1 MVREMFEEVEV
12 EAYVY
17 PTEDIEKVK
26 KAMLNLIPGLEFEAF
41 DKGEYIILVGKTKN
55 KKALQRLYELF
66 RGQAILDT
74 ARAFL
79 EDGYFGEEIIIKVH
93 KQVAYAGKVNFNE
106 ESPLGPITITIRT
119 KDPQRLMKW
128 LAPRTKD
135 GVPIE

>member
-1 MVREMFEEVEV
+1 MFEEVEV

-26 KAMLNLIPGLEFEAF
+26 RAMLNLVSPLEFEAF
-41 DKGEYIILVGKTKN
+41 DKGDYILLVGRTKD

-66 RGQAILDT
+66 RGQQILDT
-74 ARAFL
+74 ARVML
-79 EDGYFGEEIIIKVH
+79 EEGYFGEEIIIKVH
-93 KQVAYAGKVNFNE
+93 KQVAYVGKVNFNE

>member
-1 MVREMFEEVEV
+1 VSEMFEEVEV

-26 KAMLNLIPGLEFEAF
+26 KAMLNLVSPLEFEAF
-41 DKGEYIILVGKTKN
+41 DKGDYILLVGKTRD

-66 RGQAILDT
+66 RGQQILDT
-74 ARAFL
+74 ARAML
-79 EDGYFGEEIIIKVH
+79 EEGYFGEEIIIKVH
-93 KQVAYAGKVNFNE
+93 KQVAYVGKVNFNE
-106 ESPLGPITITIRT
+106 ESPLGPITIIIRT

>member
-1 MVREMFEEVEV
+1 MFEEIEV

-26 KAMLNLIPGLEFEAF
+26 KAMLNLVSPLEFDAF
-41 DKGEYIILVGKTKN
+41 DKGEYILLVGKTKD

-66 RGQAILDT
+66 RGQQILDT
-74 ARAFL
+74 ARAML
-79 EDGYFGEEIIIKVH
+79 EEGYFGEEIIIKVH
-93 KQVAYAGKVNFNE
+93 KQVAYVGKVNFNE
-106 ESPLGPITITIRT
+106 ESPLGPITIIIRT

>member
-1 MVREMFEEVEV
+1 MFEEIEV

-26 KAMLNLIPGLEFEAF
+26 KAMLNLVSPLEFDAF
-41 DKGEYIILVGKTKN
+41 DKGEYILLVGKTKD
-55 KKALQRLYELF
+55 KRALQRLYELF
-66 RGQAILDT
+66 RGQQILDT
-74 ARAFL
+74 ARAML

-93 KQVAYAGKVNFNE
+93 KQVAYVGKVNFNE
-106 ESPLGPITITIRT
+106 ESPLGPITIIIKTR
-119 KDPQRLMKW
+119 DPQRLMKW

>member
-1 MVREMFEEVEV
+1 MFEEVEV

-17 PTEDIEKVK
+17 PTEDLEKVK
-26 KAMLNLIPGLEFEAF
+26 RAMLNLVSPLEFEAF
-41 DKGEYIILVGKTKN
+41 DKGDYILLVGRTRD

-66 RGQAILDT
+66 RGQQILDT
-74 ARAFL
+74 ARAML
-79 EDGYFGEEIIIKVH
+79 EEGYFGEEIIIKVH
-93 KQVAYAGKVNFNE
+93 KQVAYVGKVNFNE
-106 ESPLGPITITIRT
+106 ESPLGPITIIIRT

>member
-1 MVREMFEEVEV
+1 MFEEVEV

-26 KAMLNLIPGLEFEAF
+26 RAMLNLVPGLEFEAY
-41 DKGEYIILVGKTKN
+41 DKGEYLLLVGRTKS

-66 RGQAILDT
+66 RGQQILDT
-74 ARAFL
+74 ARAML
-79 EDGYFGEEIIIKVH
+79 EEGYFGEEIIIKVH
-93 KQVAYAGKVNFNE
+93 KQVAYVGKVNFNE
-106 ESPLGPITITIRT
+106 DSPLGPITIIIRT
-119 KDPQRLMKW
+119 KEPQRLMKW

>member
-1 MVREMFEEVEV
+1 MFEEVEV

-17 PTEDIEKVK
+17 LTEDIEKVK
-26 KAMLNLIPGLEFEAF
+26 KAMLNLVSPLEFEAF
-41 DKGEYIILVGKTKN
+41 DKGDYILLVGKTRD

-66 RGQAILDT
+66 RGQQILDT
-74 ARAFL
+74 ARAML
-79 EDGYFGEEIIIKVH
+79 EEGYFGEEIIIKVH
-93 KQVAYAGKVNFNE
+93 KQVAYVGKVNFNE
-106 ESPLGPITITIRT
+106 ESPLGPITIIIRT

>member
-1 MVREMFEEVEV
+1 MFEEVEV
-12 EAYVY
+12 EAHVY

-26 KAMLNLIPGLEFEAF
+26 IAMLNLVADLEFDAF
-41 DKGEYIILVGKTKN
+41 DKGDYIILTGKTKS

-74 ARAFL
+74 ARMIL
-79 EDGYFGEEIIIKVH
+79 EEGTFGEEIIFKVH

-106 ESPLGPITITIRT
+106 ESPLGPITIIIRS
-119 KDPQRLMKW
+119 KNPYKLIKW

>member
-1 MVREMFEEVEV
+1 MFEEVEV

-26 KAMLNLIPGLEFEAF
+26 RAMLNLVSPLEFEAF
-41 DKGEYIILVGKTKN
+41 DKGDYIILVGRTRD

-66 RGQAILDT
+66 RGQQILDT
-74 ARAFL
+74 ARAML
-79 EDGYFGEEIIIKVH
+79 EEGYFGEEIIIKVH
-93 KQVAYAGKVNFNE
+93 KQVAYVGKVNFNE

-128 LAPRTKD
+128 LAPRTKN

>member
-1 MVREMFEEVEV
+1 MFEEVEV

-26 KAMLNLIPGLEFEAF
+26 RAMLNLVSPLEFEAF
-41 DKGEYIILVGKTKN
+41 DKGDYILLVGRTKD

-66 RGQAILDT
+66 RGQQILDT
-74 ARAFL
+74 ARAML
-79 EDGYFGEEIIIKVH
+79 EEGYFGEEIIIKVH
-93 KQVAYAGKVNFNE
+93 KQVAYVGKVNFNE
-106 ESPLGPITITIRT
+106 ESPLGPITIIIRT

>member
-1 MVREMFEEVEV
+1 MFEEVEV

-26 KAMLNLIPGLEFEAF
+26 KAMLNLVSPLEFEAF
-41 DKGEYIILVGKTKN
+41 DKGDYILLVGKTKD

-66 RGQAILDT
+66 RGQQILDT
-74 ARAFL
+74 ARAML
-79 EDGYFGEEIIIKVH
+79 EEGYFGEEIIIKVH
-93 KQVAYAGKVNFNE
+93 KQVAYVGKVNFNE
-106 ESPLGPITITIRT
+106 ESPLGPITIIIRT

>member
-1 MVREMFEEVEV
+1 MFEEVEV

-26 KAMLNLIPGLEFEAF
+26 KAMLNLVSPLEFEAF
-41 DKGEYIILVGKTKN
+41 DKGDYILLVGKTRD

-66 RGQAILDT
+66 RGQQILDT
-74 ARAFL
+74 ARAML
-79 EDGYFGEEIIIKVH
+79 EEGYFGEEIIIKVH
-93 KQVAYAGKVNFNE
+93 KQVAYVGKVNFNE
-106 ESPLGPITITIRT
+106 ESPLGPITIIIRT

>member
-1 MVREMFEEVEV
+1 MFEEVEV

-26 KAMLNLIPGLEFEAF
+26 RAMLNLVSPLEFEAF
-41 DKGEYIILVGKTKN
+41 DKGDYIILVGRTKD

-66 RGQAILDT
+66 RGQQILDT
-74 ARAFL
+74 ARVML
-79 EDGYFGEEIIIKVH
+79 EEGYFGEEIIIKVH
-93 KQVAYAGKVNFNE
+93 KQVAYVGKVNFNE

>member
-1 MVREMFEEVEV
+1 MFEEIEV

-26 KAMLNLIPGLEFEAF
+26 KAMLNLISGLEFEAF
-41 DKGEYIILVGKTKN
+41 DKGDYLILIGKTRD

-66 RGQAILDT
+66 RGQRILDT
-74 ARAFL
+74 ARMIL
-79 EDGYFGEEIIIKVH
+79 EEGTFGEEIIFKVH

-106 ESPLGPITITIRT
+106 DSPLGPITIIIRS
-119 KDPQRLMKW
+119 KDPQRLIKW
-128 LAPRTKD
+128 LAPRTQN